1 MEIDR
6 EAVIQVFLVESEE
19 LLDAMEQALIV
30 MESRPNDSEAIATV
44 FRAAH
49 TLKGNAASLGFAAAA
64 EMAHAVEDLL
74 DRLRAGTLA
83 VTSGLVTVL
92 LKAVDALRALVP
104 AAVTGTDELSA
115 EQAEVAEH
123 LRRATPMAVTVPA
136 VPLRR
141 SPGRRRSDV
150 EAFVARA
157 TMMRVDTAR
166 LNQMLDVTGEIAIS
180 RDRLRRVVS
189 ETNSA
194 VLTEAFE
201 GLDRLFVD
209 LQELVL
215 KTRMVPVGP
224 LFRQYGRMVRDV
236 AVAHGK
242 QARLEIGGEAVEVD
256 TSVVEQLKDCLTHLV
271 RNALDHGIEKP
282 EARLAA
288 GKDACG
294 TLSLRGWHD
303 SGNIV
308 IELSDDGVGLDLGR
322 IAEVARTTGR
332 LDGDQPFTE
341 QRAARLICEAGFSTA
356 AEVTDLSGRGVGLD
370 IVRRRVE
377 ALRGSITFESRPG
390 KGLRATL
397 RLPLTLAII
406 SGFGVRVANETYI
419 VPLDA
424 VIECLDP
431 AGNLER
437 VTHGRGVI
445 DLRGQPLPCVRL
457 RDHFGLSGAAPG
469 REQVVVVRHGERSAG
484 LVVDAILGASQAVV
498 KPLAST
504 LGRQPSIGGCTILGS
519 GRVALILDVAGLFR
533 ALFAEQG
540 RETGSAV

>member
-180 RDRLRRVVS
+180 RDRLRRVVRRARP
-189 ETNSA
+189 A
-194 VLTEAFE
+194 VRRSPGA
-201 GLDRLFVD
+201 GAQDA
-209 LQELVL
+209 
-215 KTRMVPVGP
+215 
-224 LFRQYGRMVRDV
+224 YG
-236 AVAHGK
+236 
-242 QARLEIGGEAVEVD
+242 
-256 TSVVEQLKDCLTHLV
+256 
-271 RNALDHGIEKP
+271 
-282 EARLAA
+282 A
-288 GKDACG
+288 G
-294 TLSLRGWHD
+294 
-303 SGNIV
+303 
-308 IELSDDGVGLDLGR
+308 
-322 IAEVARTTGR
+322 
-332 LDGDQPFTE
+332 
-341 QRAARLICEAGFSTA
+341 RAALPPVRPHGA
-356 AEVTDLSGRGVGLD
+356 
-370 IVRRRVE
+370 RRR
-377 ALRGSITFESRPG
+377 GGPWQ
-390 KGLRATL
+390 
-397 RLPLTLAII
+397 
-406 SGFGVRVANETYI
+406 
-419 VPLDA
+419 
-424 VIECLDP
+424 
-431 AGNLER
+431 AGA
-437 VTHGRGVI
+437 
-445 DLRGQPLPCVRL
+445 P
-457 RDHFGLSGAAPG
+457 RD
-469 REQVVVVRHGERSAG
+469 RR
-484 LVVDAILGASQAVV
+484 
-498 KPLAST
+498 
-504 LGRQPSIGGCTILGS
+504 
-519 GRVALILDVAGLFR
+519 
-533 ALFAEQG
+533 
-540 RETGSAV
+540 